1 MEDKKKNVWE
11 NIWEMNDDRDK
22 EKKKTIVNKK
32 GCEADDMINII
43 ANRERRC
50 ELNKRIKIVIC

>member
-11 NIWEMNDDRDK
+11 NIWEMNDDRDR

-32 GCEADDMINII
+32 GCEVDDMINII

>member
-11 NIWEMNDDRDK
+11 NIWEMNGDRDR

-32 GCEADDMINII
+32 GCEADDMK
-43 ANRERRC
+43 
-50 ELNKRIKIVIC
+50 LVS